1 MPSSMATG
9 HPLAS
14 RPTFL
19 LLVHLELINRH
30 HLINL
35 IHPMPT
41 RLVLPVLRARHPLA
55 LPTIH
60 IPSHLMPL
68 PNNLCPV
75 RARRKMH
82 IRPVRVLQWRSR
94 QP

>member
-1 MPSSMATG
+1 MGRFRELERDQAGRSSQTN
-9 HPLAS
+9 LV
-14 RPTFL
+14 
-19 LLVHLELINRH
+19 LLVLLA
-30 HLINL
+30 LQAL
-35 IHPMPT
+35 Q
-41 RLVLPVLRARHPLA
+41 VLPVLRARHPLA